1 MSSSYFQ
8 VNDRRL
14 GWSERGLIAPFSSDA
29 PGRSAVVRVNV
40 IKPVLATCGRR
51 KCLPEVSH
59 VSLTHRARPRSS
71 GNSSTDQPRR
81 SSASI
86 SRRTRSRT
94 VWGTGTRRSR
104 SDGVPSHDDSGSAP
118 LGGLLGY
125 RAFCVWD
132 SERGSVMKH
141 EGRQGGGCTC
151 VFRGRRCPLLR
162 RAEQLARTAGQ
173 QGQTRRPDQV
183 VVADGRSTD
192 GTREWS
198 EQFSGTGLRVV
209 DNPQLRVSAALNRAV
224 EVADGDVVARWT
236 PIRHTPRAT
245 SRRL

>member
-1 MSSSYFQ
+1 M
-8 VNDRRL
+8 
-14 GWSERGLIAPFSSDA
+14 
-29 PGRSAVVRVNV
+29 
-40 IKPVLATCGRR
+40 
-51 KCLPEVSH
+51 LPEVSH
-59 VSLTHRARPRSS
+59 VRLTHRAGPRSS
-71 GNSSTDQPRR
+71 GNNSTDQPRH

-104 SDGVPSHDDSGSAP
+104 SDGVPSHDDSKSAP

-132 SERGSVMKH
+132 SEQGSVMKH

-151 VFRGRRCPLLR
+151 VFRGRRCPLPR
-162 RAEQLARTAGQ
+162 RAEQLTRTAGQ

-192 GTREWS
+192 GTREWL
-198 EQFSGTGLRVV
+198 EQFQRDRPAGRGQPSTARLGSPESCRRGRRRGCCGPV
-209 DNPQLRVSAALNRAV
+209 DAHSTCAP
-224 EVADGDVVARWT
+224 GY
-236 PIRHTPRAT
+236 I
-245 SRRL
+245 RRL